1 MKLWAT
7 AILVTLAVKN
17 GPLGMWR
24 ALGAPAHS
32 EPVNRFVTS
41 PLWLAGTICVC
52 LTLAPSVY
60 RAARGT
66 SVPPKLVPFLA
77 CAALGLIVAVDLL
90 ARGSALPLLVFAAL
104 VAVAVGVAL
113 RAGLQPAH
121 HHATHT
127 ADTAPVVDLARRRK
141 RRGRRGRID
150 PR

>member
-1 MKLWAT
+1 MKLEAT
-7 AILVTLAVKN
+7 AVLVTLAVKN

-24 ALGAPAHS
+24 ALGSPAHS

-60 RAARGT
+60 RAARGAK
-66 SVPPKLVPFLA
+66 VPPRVVPFLS
-77 CAALGLIVAVDLL
+77 CAALGLIVVVDLL
-90 ARGSALPLLVFAAL
+90 ASGTALPLLVFVAL
-104 VAVAVGVAL
+104 VTAAVGVAL

-121 HHATHT
+121 HHARPT
-127 ADTAPVVDLARRRK
+127 AEVVDLAPRRK
-141 RRGRRGRID
+141 GRGADGRSD